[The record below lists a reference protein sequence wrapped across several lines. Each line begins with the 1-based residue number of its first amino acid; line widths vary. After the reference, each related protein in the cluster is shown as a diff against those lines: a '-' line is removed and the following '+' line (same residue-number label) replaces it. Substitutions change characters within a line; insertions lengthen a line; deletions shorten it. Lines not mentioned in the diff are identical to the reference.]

1 MAFILICRGGLT
13 QVRKMDKG
21 IYRAILDRKD
31 GQMIVFNFEVLD
43 SAGKKIIY
51 IHNAAE
57 RLLVDEIS
65 YSKDSVFIHLP
76 FFESEFRLAYAGG
89 NEWKG
94 NWLKRLEKNYQV
106 MPIRIF
112 YNEQERFNG
121 SNKASEQ
128 VNGRWAIK
136 FLKPNEEAE
145 EMVGEFVQIGSKVTG
160 TVLTTTGDD
169 RYLDGIVDGD
179 SLRLSTF
186 DGGHALLFTACIK
199 EDSLTG
205 GQYFSGPRGHISW
218 IGSRNNGASLPDD
231 FSITKMRSGQN
242 RLHFS
247 FTDADGH
254 KVSITDPRYK
264 NKVVLVQI
272 MGSWCPNC
280 MDETRFLSS
289 LFKEYRNKGVEI
301 IGVAYERSTDFERS
315 RKSLR
320 SFQQRFDVQYPL
332 LITGVSVNDSL
343 RAKKTLPE
351 LADIV
356 GFPTTIF
363 VNKKG
368 EVEKIH
374 TGFNGPGSG
383 ANYAEQQK
391 EFYDIVN
398 QLLSE

>member
-1 MAFILICRGGLT
+1 
-13 QVRKMDKG
+13 
-21 IYRAILDRKD
+21 
-31 GQMIVFNFEVLD
+31 
-43 SAGKKIIY
+43 
-51 IHNAAE
+51 
-57 RLLVDEIS
+57 
-65 YSKDSVFIHLP
+65 
-76 FFESEFRLAYAGG
+76 
-89 NEWKG
+89 
-94 NWLKRLEKNYQV
+94 
-106 MPIRIF
+106 
-112 YNEQERFNG
+112 
-121 SNKASEQ
+121 
-128 VNGRWAIK
+128 
-136 FLKPNEEAE
+136 
-145 EMVGEFVQIGSKVTG
+145 
-160 TVLTTTGDD
+160 
-169 RYLDGIVDGD
+169 
-179 SLRLSTF
+179 
-186 DGGHALLFTACIK
+186 
-199 EDSLTG
+199 
-205 GQYFSGPRGHISW
+205 
-218 IGSRNNGASLPDD
+218 
-231 FSITKMRSGQN
+231 
-242 RLHFS
+242 
-247 FTDADGH
+247 
-254 KVSITDPRYK
+254 
-264 NKVVLVQI
+264 
-272 MGSWCPNC
+272 